1 MNCSFCNQMT
11 DSNKVDRGAKS
22 YICSNCVQLLL
33 NQPHEKLKRAY
44 DLAIR
49 KNYPEKAETLESII
63 EVNVN
68 GETPKS
74 KRNLVRKRSGRKI
87 RLTRDAVR
95 PQQAAF

>member
-1 MNCSFCNQMT
+1 MNCSFCDQMN
-11 DSNKVDRGAKS
+11 DSCKVDRRAEL

-33 NQPHEKLKRAY
+33 NQPQEKLKRAY
-44 DLAIR
+44 DFAIK
-49 KNYPEKAETLESII
+49 KNCSGKAKALESFV

-68 GETPKS
+68 GETQDF

-87 RLTRDAVR
+87 RLTRDKIR